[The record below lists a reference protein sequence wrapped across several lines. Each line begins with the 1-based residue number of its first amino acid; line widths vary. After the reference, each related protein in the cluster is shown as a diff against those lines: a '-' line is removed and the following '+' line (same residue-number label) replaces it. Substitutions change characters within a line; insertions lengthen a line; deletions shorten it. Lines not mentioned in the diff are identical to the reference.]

1 MSDGTAAKGEVR
13 QKGAVTALVLLLG
26 LNLLNYADRSVL
38 FAVQP
43 LMRDDLLAK
52 DDPDAK
58 MKMGLLV
65 TAFLLV
71 YMVAAPLFGLLAD
84 RWRRWWIVGI
94 GVLGAGVASAGTGM
108 AQVFGLVL
116 VMRAMV
122 GLSEAAYGPA
132 APTLISDLFPVSR
145 RGGALAWFYMAIPVG
160 TAIGFVY
167 GGQMA
172 AHFGWR
178 SAFLWLVAPAVGLG
192 IVCFLMREPARGT
205 SDAAPARKARA
216 ADYLVMIKTKSFLFN
231 CAGMTLLTFALGG
244 MQAWAPE
251 LYASRLAPHYPGM
264 PADQVLEKASF
275 FVGMVILVMGVIAT
289 LTGGYLADRLRK
301 RWGGAYLGMSGV
313 SMLIAFP
320 LFLGAIYAPFPLA
333 WYFLGAACFFLFLNT
348 GPSNTALAN
357 VTHPAVRS
365 SAFALNI
372 LVVHALGD
380 AISPALMG
388 GVADRV
394 KAATK
399 ITDPAAANAQALTV
413 AFLLAGLAI
422 VASGIVWLIGSR
434 FLAKDTELAPTRL
447 AQ

>member
-1 MSDGTAAKGEVR
+1 MNATPAGNEVR
-13 QKGAVTALVLLLG
+13 QKGAVTALFLLLG

-43 LMRDDLLAK
+43 LMRKDLLAA

-58 MKMGLLV
+58 TKMGLLV

-71 YMVAAPLFGLLAD
+71 YMVCAPLFGVLAD
-84 RWRRWWIVGI
+84 RWKRWWIVGL

-108 AQVFGLVL
+108 SHVFGLVL

-132 APTLISDLFPVSR
+132 APTLISDMFPVSR

-160 TAIGFVY
+160 TALGYVY
-167 GGQMA
+167 GGHVA
-172 AHFGWR
+172 AAGGWR
-178 SAFLWLVAPAVGLG
+178 TAFLWLVAPAVVLG
-192 IVCFLMREPARGT
+192 VLCFLMPEPARGS
-205 SDAAPARKARA
+205 SDAGTSRKARP
-216 ADYLVMIKTKSFLFN
+216 ADYLEMLKTRSFLCN

-251 LYASRLAPHYPGM
+251 LYASRLAPHYPELR
-264 PADQVLEKASF
+264 PDQVLEKASF
-275 FVGMVILVMGVIAT
+275 LVGAVIAVTGVVAT

-301 RWGGAYLGMSGV
+301 QWGGAYLGMSGV
-313 SMLIAFP
+313 SMLLAFP
-320 LFLGAIYAPFPLA
+320 LFLGAIYAPFPAA
-333 WYFLGAACFFLFLNT
+333 WVLLGLACFFLFLNT

-372 LVVHALGD
+372 LIVHALGD

-388 GVADRV
+388 KIADTV
-394 KAATK
+394 KARAA
-399 ITDPAAANAQALTV
+399 DPASTEANAHALTV
-413 AFLLAGLAI
+413 AFFVAGVAI
-422 VASGIVWLIGSR
+422 VLSGVAWLLGSR
-434 FLAKDTELAPTRL
+434 FLARDTELAPTRL
-447 AQ
+447 GT